1 MVATVGAV
9 VGYARLSTADQAKG
23 LTLEQQVSRLR
34 EAGATEVL
42 IDLLSGTSTARPKYR
57 ELLRRIGEGSV
68 SKIVATRWDRIC
80 RSASETCRMVDL
92 LCAEGAPELLL
103 LDDPQ
108 DLSSIGGRA
117 QLRMLGVFAQME
129 AERIRERSAAGKA
142 HRKAKGLSDVAPFG
156 MEICGGMLRPDRRPF
171 LCELTTQRERSR
183 ADLLLE
189 AFTVSGREGSMHA
202 PWRHLG
208 DTYDL
213 WLDRTG
219 MRRLLLNPALR
230 GAKVGKRD
238 KAKATWADVVEGAG
252 GEPLIPPEEHQ
263 KYEAQIRGQMA
274 RRSAPDKRQRHV
286 LAGKVL
292 CGHCNTLMTRGT
304 VTRSPHGRWF
314 CRDPQCSWAIP
325 RERRNS
331 VMEPPLLEGV
341 LTGMAEQ
348 APAVAAAME
357 RQAQRADESSA
368 TSPEV
373 RALQEKRQR
382 YLQLLADGDPVQSVI
397 ETLDQ
402 QIAGLLAAGPADGGG
417 HLLKLREGM
426 LRRERLVRQFPAG
439 GGAIIPYTDVVLSS
453 EEEAV
458 ATALKES
465 WQQSASWASGGGE
478 RWISPRVWE
487 EIRELVRVAVVEE
500 RRLTRLEF
508 NL

>member
-1 MVATVGAV
+1 VVTTSGAV

-34 EAGATEVL
+34 DAGATEVL
-42 IDLLSGTSTARPKYR
+42 IDLLSGTTTARPRYR
-57 ELLRRIGEGSV
+57 ELLRRIGEGAV
-68 SKIVATRWDRIC
+68 AKVIATRWDRIC

-92 LCAEGAPELLL
+92 LTAEGAPELLL

-108 DLSSIGGRA
+108 DLSTIGGRA

-156 MEICGGMLRPDRRPF
+156 MELCGGMLRPDRRPF
-171 LCELTTQRERSR
+171 LSELTTRRELTR

-189 AFTVSGREGSMHA
+189 AFTISSREGSMHA

-208 DTYDL
+208 ETYGI

-238 KAKATWADVVEGAG
+238 KARATWADVVEGAG
-252 GEPLIPPEEHQ
+252 GEPLIDPEEHQ
-263 KYEAQIRGQMA
+263 RYEAFIRGQMA
-274 RRSAPDKRQRHV
+274 RRSAPDKRLRHV

-292 CGHCNTLMTRGT
+292 CAHCNGLMTRGT

-314 CRDPQCSWAIP
+314 CHRQDCSWAIP
-325 RERRNS
+325 RERRNA
-331 VMEPPLLEGV
+331 VMEPVLLEAV
-341 LTGMAEQ
+341 LLAMAEQ

-357 RQAQRADESSA
+357 RQAQRADESVA
-368 TSPEV
+368 TAPEV
-373 RALQEKRQR
+373 QKLQAKRQR
-382 YLQLLADGDPVQSVI
+382 YLALLAEGDPVQPVI
-397 ETLDQ
+397 DALDQ
-402 QIAGLLAAGPADGGG
+402 QIAALLAAGPADGGG
-417 HLLKLREGM
+417 HLLRLRESM
-426 LRRERLVRQFPAG
+426 LRRERITQ
-439 GGAIIPYTDVVLSS
+439 VLSGAGTFAS
-453 EEEAV
+453 TGEAAV
-458 ATALKES
+458 AAALEQS
-465 WQQSASWASGGGE
+465 WRQQASWAAAGGE
-478 RWISPRVWE
+478 GGIGPGIWD
-487 EIRELVRVAVVEE
+487 EIRELVRVAVVRE
-500 RRLTRLEF
+500 RRLARLEL

>member
-1 MVATVGAV
+1 MVATI
-9 VGYARLSTADQAKG
+9 GYARLSTADQARG
-23 LTLEQQVSRLR
+23 LTLEQQVARLR
-34 EAGATEVL
+34 EAGADEVL
-42 IDLLSGTSTARPKYR
+42 IDLLSGSTTARPKYR
-57 ELLRRIGEGSV
+57 ELLRRIGEGTV
-68 SKIVATRWDRIC
+68 SRVIATRWDRIC

-92 LCAEGAPELLL
+92 LTSEGAPELLL

-142 HRKAKGLSDVAPFG
+142 HRKAKGLSDAAPFG

-171 LCELTTQRERSR
+171 LCELTTRRELSR

-189 AFTVSGREGSMHA
+189 AFATSSREGSMHA

-208 DTYDL
+208 DAYGL

-238 KAKATWADVVEGAG
+238 KTAATWADVVEGAG
-252 GEPLIPPEEHQ
+252 GEPLIPPEQHQ
-263 KYEAQIRGQMA
+263 QYEASIRGQMA
-274 RRSAPDKRQRHV
+274 RRCAPDKRQRHV

-314 CRDPQCSWAIP
+314 CRNPECNWAIP
-325 RERRNS
+325 GERRNAL
-331 VMEPPLLEGV
+331 MEPPLLEAV
-341 LTGMAEQ
+341 LLAMAEQ

-357 RQAQRADESSA
+357 RQAQRSDTASA
-368 TSPEV
+368 TAPEV

-382 YLQLLADGDPVQSVI
+382 YLALLADGDPVQSVI

-417 HLLKLREGM
+417 HLLKLRERM
-426 LRRERLVRQFPAG
+426 LRRERVAQVLAGGRRSPAASSAEDAVAAALLQSWRLQAGFAAG
-439 GGAIIPYTDVVLSS
+439 GG
-453 EEEAV
+453 E
-458 ATALKES
+458 
-465 WQQSASWASGGGE
+465 GGLGPGIWDE
-478 RWISPRVWE
+478 L
-487 EIRELVRVAVVEE
+487 RELVRAAVVEE
-500 RRLTRLEF
+500 RGLTRLDL
-508 NL
+508 NI